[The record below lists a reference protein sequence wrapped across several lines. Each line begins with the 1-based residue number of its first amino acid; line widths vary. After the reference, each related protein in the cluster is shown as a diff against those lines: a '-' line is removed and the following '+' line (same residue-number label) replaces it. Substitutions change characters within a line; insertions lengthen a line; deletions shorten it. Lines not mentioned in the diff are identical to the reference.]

1 MERPKPEELIGLE
14 KNDVLTF
21 RMIRTDK
28 NEATRG
34 GKSYQEHPL
43 KAKSRGVLPG
53 YRDKQL
59 LNGLLNTLAPTLT
72 ADATATI
79 LQMTATESDWRLEQG
94 DVDSAFL
101 NGRYLDADRKVYF
114 RAPKGGFP
122 AVPELGWDY
131 IPEGTI
137 LKAKKGGVRTQRCA
151 SVVVFG
157 TP

>member
-1 MERPKPEELIGLE
+1 
-14 KNDVLTF
+14 
-21 RMIRTDK
+21 
-28 NEATRG
+28 
-34 GKSYQEHPL
+34 
-43 KAKSRGVLPG
+43 
-53 YRDKQL
+53 
-59 LNGLLNTLAPTLT
+59 
-72 ADATATI
+72 
-79 LQMTATESDWRLEQG
+79 MTATESDWRLEQG

-131 IPEGTI
+131 ISEGTI
-137 LKAKKGGVRTQRCA
+137 LKAKKRGVRTQRCA

>member
-1 MERPKPEELIGLE
+1 MTLLNGRSGCRTTLWNDQKPEELNGLE

-34 GKSYQEHPL
+34 EKSYQEHPL

-53 YRDKQL
+53 CRDKQL
-59 LNGLLNTLAPTLT
+59 LNGLLNTDAPTLT
-72 ADATATI
+72 AEATATI

-101 NGRYLDADRKVYF
+101 NGRYLDANRKVYF

-122 AVPELGWDY
+122 AVPELG
-131 IPEGTI
+131 P
-137 LKAKKGGVRTQRCA
+137 KAR
-151 SVVVFG
+151 S
-157 TP
+157 